1 MSSLKQN
8 IKMIVLY
15 VIILWAKK
23 TANKV
28 CSNLTYLTYCRNIT
42 SYSVGSTVSTYT

>member
-1 MSSLKQN
+1 MFWLFGKLVLNVVFEKN

-23 TANKV
+23 RQK
-28 CSNLTYLTYCRNIT
+28 
-42 SYSVGSTVSTYT
+42 

>member
-1 MSSLKQN
+1 MFWLFGKLVLNVVFEKN

-23 TANKV
+23 RQIKFV
-28 CSNLTYLTYCRNIT
+28 LI
-42 SYSVGSTVSTYT
+42 

>member
-1 MSSLKQN
+1 MFRLFSKLIFNVVFEKN

-15 VIILWAKK
+15 VIIILWAKK

-28 CSNLTYLTYCRNIT
+28 CSNLI
-42 SYSVGSTVSTYT
+42 